1 MTGSSVVLASRLKFA
16 KQFHPR
22 HSGHSLVE
30 NNGVRAPA
38 SDGVER
44 FLPVFQPT
52 ECMAGIEE
60 RLAGY
65 LGSNLIVVYETTL
78 SHDTAPNCL
87 R

>member
-1 MTGSSVVLASRLKFA
+1 
-16 KQFHPR
+16 
-22 HSGHSLVE
+22 
-30 NNGVRAPA
+30 
-38 SDGVER
+38 VER

-65 LGSNLIVVYETTL
+65 LGSNLIVVYEKNL
-78 SHDTAPNCL
+78 SHDSAPNCL